1 LFHKIEEE
9 VLREY
14 DSKTSKETEEKKT
27 KNGGV
32 GRFEYATYGG
42 RKR

>member
-1 LFHKIEEE
+1 MTVKHQK
-9 VLREY
+9 RQR
-14 DSKTSKETEEKKT
+14 KKKQ